1 MGICAFISELLA
13 IPSPATTYFLHC
25 KRVLERDGQM
35 TDSQPSDIPK
45 NLEELSTAIDQLEKN
60 LDSISRSQ
68 SSGRTT
74 VLIGSLLLL
83 AMIGF
88 FGINLFQTLK
98 TQINEETLQAAL
110 QEKADELLPTLQGKF
125 TKAAMEA
132 VPTYR
137 ELALKR
143 LKTLRPKLQAMITE
157 EAKSLADRI
166 PVMLQ
171 EKANESLQRVTDK
184 VAADVKAEIPSLTPE
199 NVKRLSEIT
208 VEGMAIESEKLQKQ
222 IQTLTNAEVERISK
236 LLDALPVDAAMNMNE
251 ELLQQRFMHN
261 ILLIVDRTVAPTMS
275 VLKTDS
281 PFSTSDDL

>member
-1 MGICAFISELLA
+1 
-13 IPSPATTYFLHC
+13 
-25 KRVLERDGQM
+25 M
-35 TDSQPSDIPK
+35 TDSQPSDTPK
-45 NLEELSTAIDQLEKN
+45 NLEELSQAIDHLEKN

-68 SSGRTT
+68 RSGRTT

-83 AMIGF
+83 AMIGI

-110 QEKADELLPTLQGKF
+110 QAKADELLPTLQDKF

-137 ELALKR
+137 ELALER

-157 EAKSLADRI
+157 EAKSLANRM

-184 VAADVKAEIPSLTPE
+184 VAADVKTEIPSLTPE

-208 VEGMAIESEKLQKQ
+208 V
-222 IQTLTNAEVERISK
+222 
-236 LLDALPVDAAMNMNE
+236 
-251 ELLQQRFMHN
+251 
-261 ILLIVDRTVAPTMS
+261 
-275 VLKTDS
+275 
-281 PFSTSDDL
+281 

>member
-1 MGICAFISELLA
+1 
-13 IPSPATTYFLHC
+13 
-25 KRVLERDGQM
+25 M
-35 TDSQPSDIPK
+35 TDSQPSDTPK
-45 NLEELSTAIDQLEKN
+45 NLEELSQAIDHLEKN

-68 SSGRTT
+68 RSGRTT

-83 AMIGF
+83 AMIGI

-110 QEKADELLPTLQGKF
+110 QAKADELLPTLQDKF

-137 ELALKR
+137 ELALER

-157 EAKSLADRI
+157 EAKSLANRM

-184 VAADVKAEIPSLTPE
+184 VAADVKTEIPSLTPE

-222 IQTLTNAEVERISK
+222 IQTLTNVEVERISK

-261 ILLIVDRTVAPTMS
+261 ILLIIDRTVAPTMS

>member
-1 MGICAFISELLA
+1 
-13 IPSPATTYFLHC
+13 
-25 KRVLERDGQM
+25 M
-35 TDSQPSDIPK
+35 TDSQPSDTPK
-45 NLEELSTAIDQLEKN
+45 NLEELSQAIDHLEKS

-74 VLIGSLLLL
+74 ILIGSLLLL
-83 AMIGF
+83 AMIGI

-110 QEKADELLPTLQGKF
+110 QAKADELLPTLQDKF

-137 ELALKR
+137 ELALER

-157 EAKSLADRI
+157 EAKSLANRM

-184 VAADVKAEIPSLTPE
+184 VAADVKTEIPSLTPE

-222 IQTLTNAEVERISK
+222 IQTLTNVEVERISK
-236 LLDALPVDAAMNMNE
+236 LLDALPVEAAMSMIE
-251 ELLQQRFMHN
+251 DLIQQRFMHN

>member
-1 MGICAFISELLA
+1 
-13 IPSPATTYFLHC
+13 
-25 KRVLERDGQM
+25 M
-35 TDSQPSDIPK
+35 TDSQPSDTPK
-45 NLEELSTAIDQLEKN
+45 NLEELSQAIDHLEKN

-68 SSGRTT
+68 RSGRTT

-83 AMIGF
+83 AMIGI

-98 TQINEETLQAAL
+98 TQINEETLQDAL
-110 QEKADELLPTLQGKF
+110 QAKADELLPTLQDKF

-137 ELALKR
+137 ELALER

-157 EAKSLADRI
+157 EAKSLANRM

-184 VAADVKAEIPSLTPE
+184 VAADVKTEIPSLTPE

-222 IQTLTNAEVERISK
+222 IQTLTNVEVERISK
-236 LLDALPVDAAMNMNE
+236 LLDALPVEAAMNMNE

-261 ILLIVDRTVAPTMS
+261 ILLIVDRSVAPTMS

>member
-1 MGICAFISELLA
+1 
-13 IPSPATTYFLHC
+13 
-25 KRVLERDGQM
+25 M
-35 TDSQPSDIPK
+35 TDSQPSDTPK
-45 NLEELSTAIDQLEKN
+45 NLEELSQAIDHLEKN

-68 SSGRTT
+68 RSGRTT

-83 AMIGF
+83 AMIGI

-110 QEKADELLPTLQGKF
+110 QAKADELLPTLQDKF

-137 ELALKR
+137 ELALER

-157 EAKSLADRI
+157 EAKSLANRM
-166 PVMLQ
+166 PVILQ
-171 EKANESLQRVTDK
+171 EKANESLQRVTEK
-184 VAADVKAEIPSLTPE
+184 VAADVKTEIPSLTPE

-222 IQTLTNAEVERISK
+222 LQTLTNVEVERISK
-236 LLDALPVDAAMNMNE
+236 LLDALPVEAAMNMNE

-261 ILLIVDRTVAPTMS
+261 ILLIVDRSVAPTMS

>member
-1 MGICAFISELLA
+1 M
-13 IPSPATTYFLHC
+13 TT
-25 KRVLERDGQM
+25 
-35 TDSQPSDIPK
+35 SQPSDMPK
-45 NLEELSTAIDQLEKN
+45 NLEEFSQAIDLLEKN

-68 SSGRTT
+68 RSGRTT

-83 AMIGF
+83 AMIGI
-88 FGINLFQTLK
+88 FGINLFKTLK
-98 TQINEETLQAAL
+98 TQINEQTLQAAL
-110 QEKADELLPTLQGKF
+110 QAKADELLPTLQDKF
-125 TKAAMEA
+125 TKAAMDA

-137 ELALKR
+137 ELAMKR

-157 EAKSLADRI
+157 EAKSLSNRI

-171 EKANESLQRVTDK
+171 EKANQSLQRVTDK

-199 NVKRLSEIT
+199 NVKKLSDTI

-222 IQTLTNAEVERISK
+222 IQALTSVEVERISK
-236 LLDALPVDAAMNMNE
+236 LLDELPVEAAMNMNE

-281 PFSTSDDL
+281 PFSTSDEL

>member
-1 MGICAFISELLA
+1 
-13 IPSPATTYFLHC
+13 
-25 KRVLERDGQM
+25 M
-35 TDSQPSDIPK
+35 TDSQPSDTPK
-45 NLEELSTAIDQLEKN
+45 NLEELSQAIDHLEKN

-68 SSGRTT
+68 RSGRTT

-83 AMIGF
+83 AMIGI

-110 QEKADELLPTLQGKF
+110 QAKADELLPTLQDKF

-137 ELALKR
+137 ELALER

-157 EAKSLADRI
+157 KAKSLANRM

-184 VAADVKAEIPSLTPE
+184 VAADVKTEIPSLTPE

-222 IQTLTNAEVERISK
+222 IQTLTNVEVERISK
-236 LLDALPVDAAMNMNE
+236 LLDALPVEAAMNMNE

-261 ILLIVDRTVAPTMS
+261 ILLIVDRSVAPTMS

>member
-1 MGICAFISELLA
+1 
-13 IPSPATTYFLHC
+13 
-25 KRVLERDGQM
+25 M
-35 TDSQPSDIPK
+35 TDSQPSDTPK
-45 NLEELSTAIDQLEKN
+45 NLEELSQAIDHLEKN

-68 SSGRTT
+68 RSGRTT

-83 AMIGF
+83 AMIGI

-110 QEKADELLPTLQGKF
+110 QAKADELLPTLQDKF

-137 ELALKR
+137 ELALER

-157 EAKSLADRI
+157 EAKSLANRM

-184 VAADVKAEIPSLTPE
+184 VAADVKTEIPSLTPE
-199 NVKRLSEIT
+199 NVKKLSEIT

-222 IQTLTNAEVERISK
+222 LQTLTNVEVERISK
-236 LLDALPVDAAMNMNE
+236 LLDALPVEAAMNMNE

>member
-1 MGICAFISELLA
+1 
-13 IPSPATTYFLHC
+13 
-25 KRVLERDGQM
+25 M
-35 TDSQPSDIPK
+35 TDSQPSDTPK
-45 NLEELSTAIDQLEKN
+45 NLEELSQAIDHLEKN
-60 LDSISRSQ
+60 LDSIGRSQ

-83 AMIGF
+83 AMIGI

-110 QEKADELLPTLQGKF
+110 QAKADELLPTLQDKF

-137 ELALKR
+137 ELALER

-157 EAKSLADRI
+157 EAKSLANRM

-171 EKANESLQRVTDK
+171 KKANESLQRVTDK
-184 VAADVKAEIPSLTPE
+184 VAADVKTEIPSLTPE

-222 IQTLTNAEVERISK
+222 IQTLTNVEVERISK
-236 LLDALPVDAAMNMNE
+236 LLDALPVEAAMNMNE

>member
-1 MGICAFISELLA
+1 
-13 IPSPATTYFLHC
+13 
-25 KRVLERDGQM
+25 M
-35 TDSQPSDIPK
+35 TDSQPSDTPK
-45 NLEELSTAIDQLEKN
+45 NLEELSQAIDHLEKN
-60 LDSISRSQ
+60 LDSISRAQ
-68 SSGRTT
+68 RSGRTT

-83 AMIGF
+83 AMIGI

-110 QEKADELLPTLQGKF
+110 QAKADELLPTLQDKF

-137 ELALKR
+137 ELALER

-157 EAKSLADRI
+157 EAKSLANRM

-184 VAADVKAEIPSLTPE
+184 VAADVKTEIPSLTSE

-222 IQTLTNAEVERISK
+222 IQTLTNVEVERISK
-236 LLDALPVDAAMNMNE
+236 LLDALPVEAAMNMNE

-261 ILLIVDRTVAPTMS
+261 ILLIVDRSVAPTMS

>member
-1 MGICAFISELLA
+1 
-13 IPSPATTYFLHC
+13 
-25 KRVLERDGQM
+25 M
-35 TDSQPSDIPK
+35 TDSQPSDTPK
-45 NLEELSTAIDQLEKN
+45 NLEELSQAIYHLEKN

-83 AMIGF
+83 AMIGI

-110 QEKADELLPTLQGKF
+110 QAKADELLPTLQDKF

-137 ELALKR
+137 ELALER

-157 EAKSLADRI
+157 EAKSLANRM

-184 VAADVKAEIPSLTPE
+184 VAADVKTEIPSLTPE

-222 IQTLTNAEVERISK
+222 IQTLTNVEVERISK
-236 LLDALPVDAAMNMNE
+236 LLDALPVEAAMNMNE

-261 ILLIVDRTVAPTMS
+261 ILLIVDRSVAPTMS

>member
-1 MGICAFISELLA
+1 
-13 IPSPATTYFLHC
+13 
-25 KRVLERDGQM
+25 M
-35 TDSQPSDIPK
+35 TDSQPSDTPK
-45 NLEELSTAIDQLEKN
+45 NLEELSQAIYHLEKN

-83 AMIGF
+83 AMIGI

-110 QEKADELLPTLQGKF
+110 QAKADELLPTLQDKF

-137 ELALKR
+137 KLALER

-157 EAKSLADRI
+157 EAKSLANRM

-184 VAADVKAEIPSLTPE
+184 VAADVKTEIPSLTPE

-222 IQTLTNAEVERISK
+222 IQTLTNVEVERISK
-236 LLDALPVDAAMNMNE
+236 LLDALPVEAAMNMNE

-261 ILLIVDRTVAPTMS
+261 ILLIVDRSVAPTMS

>member
-1 MGICAFISELLA
+1 
-13 IPSPATTYFLHC
+13 
-25 KRVLERDGQM
+25 M
-35 TDSQPSDIPK
+35 TDSQPSDTPK
-45 NLEELSTAIDQLEKN
+45 NLEELSQAIDHLEKN

-68 SSGRTT
+68 RSGRTT

-83 AMIGF
+83 AMIGI

-110 QEKADELLPTLQGKF
+110 QAKADELLPTLQDKF

-137 ELALKR
+137 ELALER

-157 EAKSLADRI
+157 EAKSLANRM
-166 PVMLQ
+166 PVILQ

-184 VAADVKAEIPSLTPE
+184 VAADVKTEIPSLTPE

-222 IQTLTNAEVERISK
+222 IQTLTNVEVERISK
-236 LLDALPVDAAMNMNE
+236 LLDALPVEAAMTMNE

-275 VLKTDS
+275 ILKTDS
-281 PFSTSDDL
+281 PFSTSDEL

>member
-1 MGICAFISELLA
+1 
-13 IPSPATTYFLHC
+13 
-25 KRVLERDGQM
+25 M
-35 TDSQPSDIPK
+35 TDSQPSDTPK
-45 NLEELSTAIDQLEKN
+45 NLEELSQAIDHLEKN

-68 SSGRTT
+68 RSGRTT

-83 AMIGF
+83 AMIGI

-110 QEKADELLPTLQGKF
+110 QAKADELLPTLQDKF

-137 ELALKR
+137 ELALER

-157 EAKSLADRI
+157 EAKSLANRM
-166 PVMLQ
+166 PVILQ

-184 VAADVKAEIPSLTPE
+184 VAADVKTEIPSLTPE

-222 IQTLTNAEVERISK
+222 LQTLTNVEVERISK
-236 LLDALPVDAAMNMNE
+236 LLDALPVEAAMNMNE

-261 ILLIVDRTVAPTMS
+261 ILLIVDRSVAPTMS

>member
-1 MGICAFISELLA
+1 
-13 IPSPATTYFLHC
+13 
-25 KRVLERDGQM
+25 M
-35 TDSQPSDIPK
+35 TDSQPSDTPK
-45 NLEELSTAIDQLEKN
+45 NLEELSQAIDHFEKN

-68 SSGRTT
+68 RSGRTT

-83 AMIGF
+83 AMIGI

-110 QEKADELLPTLQGKF
+110 QAKADELLPTLQDKF

-137 ELALKR
+137 ELALER

-157 EAKSLADRI
+157 EAKSLANRM

-184 VAADVKAEIPSLTPE
+184 VAADVKTEIPSLTPE

-222 IQTLTNAEVERISK
+222 IQTLTNVEVERISK
-236 LLDALPVDAAMNMNE
+236 LLDALPVEAAMNMNE

-261 ILLIVDRTVAPTMS
+261 ILLIVDRSVAPTMS

>member
-1 MGICAFISELLA
+1 
-13 IPSPATTYFLHC
+13 
-25 KRVLERDGQM
+25 M
-35 TDSQPSDIPK
+35 TDSQPSDTPK
-45 NLEELSTAIDQLEKN
+45 NLEELSQAIDHLEKN

-68 SSGRTT
+68 RSGRTT

-83 AMIGF
+83 AMIGI

-110 QEKADELLPTLQGKF
+110 QAKADELLPTLQDKF

-137 ELALKR
+137 ELALER

-157 EAKSLADRI
+157 KAKSLANRM

-171 EKANESLQRVTDK
+171 EKANESLRRVTDK
-184 VAADVKAEIPSLTPE
+184 VAADVKTEIPSLTPE

-222 IQTLTNAEVERISK
+222 IQTLTNVEVERISK
-236 LLDALPVDAAMNMNE
+236 LLDALPVEAAMNMNE

-261 ILLIVDRTVAPTMS
+261 ILLIVDRSVAPTMS

>member
-1 MGICAFISELLA
+1 
-13 IPSPATTYFLHC
+13 
-25 KRVLERDGQM
+25 M
-35 TDSQPSDIPK
+35 TDSQPSDTPN
-45 NLEELSTAIDQLEKN
+45 NLEELSQSIDRLEKN

-68 SSGRTT
+68 SSGRIT

-83 AMIGF
+83 AMISI
-88 FGINLFQTLK
+88 FGIYLFKTLK

-110 QEKADELLPTLQGKF
+110 QAKADELLPTLQDKF

-137 ELALKR
+137 ELALER

-157 EAKSLADRI
+157 EAKSLANRM
-166 PVMLQ
+166 PVILQ
-171 EKANESLQRVTDK
+171 EKANESLQRVTEK
-184 VAADVKAEIPSLTPE
+184 VAADVKTEIPSLTPE

-222 IQTLTNAEVERISK
+222 LQTLTNVEVERISK
-236 LLDALPVDAAMNMNE
+236 LLDALPVEAAMNMNE

-261 ILLIVDRTVAPTMS
+261 ILLIVDRSVAPTMS

>member
-1 MGICAFISELLA
+1 
-13 IPSPATTYFLHC
+13 
-25 KRVLERDGQM
+25 M
-35 TDSQPSDIPK
+35 TDSQPSDTPK
-45 NLEELSTAIDQLEKN
+45 NLEELSQAIDHLEKN
-60 LDSISRSQ
+60 LDRIRRPRRA
-68 SSGRTT
+68 GRQT

-83 AMIGF
+83 AMIGI

-110 QEKADELLPTLQGKF
+110 QAKADELLPTLQDKF

-137 ELALKR
+137 ELALER

-157 EAKSLADRI
+157 EAKSLANRM

-184 VAADVKAEIPSLTPE
+184 VAADVKTEIPSLTPE

-222 IQTLTNAEVERISK
+222 IQTLTNVEVERISK
-236 LLDALPVDAAMNMNE
+236 LLDALPVEAAMNMNE

-261 ILLIVDRTVAPTMS
+261 ILLIVDRSVAPTMS

>member
-1 MGICAFISELLA
+1 
-13 IPSPATTYFLHC
+13 
-25 KRVLERDGQM
+25 M
-35 TDSQPSDIPK
+35 TDSQPSDTPK
-45 NLEELSTAIDQLEKN
+45 NLEELSQAIDHLEKS
-60 LDSISRSQ
+60 LDSINRSQ
-68 SSGRTT
+68 RSGRIT

-83 AMIGF
+83 AMIGI
-88 FGINLFQTLK
+88 FGIKLFKTLK

-110 QEKADELLPTLQGKF
+110 QAKADELLPTLQDKF

-137 ELALKR
+137 ELALER
-143 LKTLRPKLQAMITE
+143 LKTLRPKLQEMIAT
-157 EAKSLADRI
+157 EAKSLADRM
-166 PVMLQ
+166 PTMLQ

-184 VAADVKAEIPSLTPE
+184 VAADVKNEIPGLTPE
-199 NVKRLSEIT
+199 HVKRLSDIT
-208 VEGMAIESEKLQKQ
+208 VEGMALESEKLQKQ
-222 IQTLTNAEVERISK
+222 LQTLTNTEVERIGK
-236 LLDALPVDAAMNMNE
+236 LLDTLPIDTAVLMDE

>member
-1 MGICAFISELLA
+1 
-13 IPSPATTYFLHC
+13 
-25 KRVLERDGQM
+25 M
-35 TDSQPSDIPK
+35 TDSQPSDTPK
-45 NLEELSTAIDQLEKN
+45 NLEELSQAIDHLEKN

-68 SSGRTT
+68 RSGRTT

-83 AMIGF
+83 AIIGI

-110 QEKADELLPTLQGKF
+110 QAKADELLPTLQDKF

-137 ELALKR
+137 ELALER

-157 EAKSLADRI
+157 EAKSLANRM
-166 PVMLQ
+166 PVILQ

-184 VAADVKAEIPSLTPE
+184 VAADVKTEIPSLTPE

-222 IQTLTNAEVERISK
+222 LQTLTNVEVERISK

-261 ILLIVDRTVAPTMS
+261 ILLIVDRSVAPTMS

>member
-1 MGICAFISELLA
+1 
-13 IPSPATTYFLHC
+13 
-25 KRVLERDGQM
+25 M
-35 TDSQPSDIPK
+35 TDSQPSDTPK
-45 NLEELSTAIDQLEKN
+45 NLEELSQAIDHLEKN

-68 SSGRTT
+68 RSGRTT

-83 AMIGF
+83 AMISI

-110 QEKADELLPTLQGKF
+110 QAKADELLPTLQDKF

-137 ELALKR
+137 ELALER
-143 LKTLRPKLQAMITE
+143 LKTLRPKLQAMIAE
-157 EAKSLADRI
+157 EAKSLANRM
-166 PVMLQ
+166 PVILQ

-184 VAADVKAEIPSLTPE
+184 VAADVKTEIPSLTPE

-222 IQTLTNAEVERISK
+222 LQTLTNVEVERISK
-236 LLDALPVDAAMNMNE
+236 LLDALPVEAAMNMNE

-261 ILLIVDRTVAPTMS
+261 ILLIVDRSVAPTMS

>member
-1 MGICAFISELLA
+1 
-13 IPSPATTYFLHC
+13 
-25 KRVLERDGQM
+25 M
-35 TDSQPSDIPK
+35 TDSQPSDTPK
-45 NLEELSTAIDQLEKN
+45 NLEELSQAIDHLEKN

-68 SSGRTT
+68 RSGRTT

-83 AMIGF
+83 AMIGI

-110 QEKADELLPTLQGKF
+110 QAKADELLPTLQDKF

-137 ELALKR
+137 ELALER

-157 EAKSLADRI
+157 KAKSLANRM

-184 VAADVKAEIPSLTPE
+184 VAADVKTEIPSLTPE

-222 IQTLTNAEVERISK
+222 IQTLTNVEVERISK
-236 LLDALPVDAAMNMNE
+236 LLDAIPVEAAMNMNE

-261 ILLIVDRTVAPTMS
+261 ILLIVDRSVAPTMS

>member
-1 MGICAFISELLA
+1 
-13 IPSPATTYFLHC
+13 
-25 KRVLERDGQM
+25 M
-35 TDSQPSDIPK
+35 TDSQPSDTPK
-45 NLEELSTAIDQLEKN
+45 NLEELSQAIDHLEKN

-68 SSGRTT
+68 RSGRTT

-83 AMIGF
+83 AMIGI

-110 QEKADELLPTLQGKF
+110 QAKADELLPTLQDKF

-137 ELALKR
+137 ELALER

-157 EAKSLADRI
+157 EAKSLADRM

-184 VAADVKAEIPSLTPE
+184 VAADVKTEIPSLTPE

-222 IQTLTNAEVERISK
+222 IQTLTNVEVERISK
-236 LLDALPVDAAMNMNE
+236 LLDSLPVEAAMNMNE

-261 ILLIVDRTVAPTMS
+261 ILLIVDRSVAPTMS

>member
-1 MGICAFISELLA
+1 
-13 IPSPATTYFLHC
+13 
-25 KRVLERDGQM
+25 M
-35 TDSQPSDIPK
+35 TDSQPSDTPK
-45 NLEELSTAIDQLEKN
+45 NLEELSQAIDHLEKN
-60 LDSISRSQ
+60 LDSIGRSQ

-83 AMIGF
+83 AMIGI

-98 TQINEETLQAAL
+98 TLQAAL
-110 QEKADELLPTLQGKF
+110 QAKADELLPTLQDKF

-137 ELALKR
+137 ELALDR

-157 EAKSLADRI
+157 EAKSLANRM

-171 EKANESLQRVTDK
+171 EKATESLQRVTDK
-184 VAADVKAEIPSLTPE
+184 VAADVKTEIPSLTPE

-222 IQTLTNAEVERISK
+222 LQTLTNVEVERISK
-236 LLDALPVDAAMNMNE
+236 LLDALPVEAAMNMNE

>member
-1 MGICAFISELLA
+1 
-13 IPSPATTYFLHC
+13 
-25 KRVLERDGQM
+25 M
-35 TDSQPSDIPK
+35 TDSQPSDTPK
-45 NLEELSTAIDQLEKN
+45 NLEELSQAIDHLEKN

-68 SSGRTT
+68 RSGRTT

-83 AMIGF
+83 AMIGI

-110 QEKADELLPTLQGKF
+110 QAKADELLPTLQDKF

-137 ELALKR
+137 ELALER

-157 EAKSLADRI
+157 EAKSLANRM

-184 VAADVKAEIPSLTPE
+184 VAADVKTEIPSLTPE
-199 NVKRLSEIT
+199 NVKRLSDIT

-222 IQTLTNAEVERISK
+222 IQTLTNVEVERISK
-236 LLDALPVDAAMNMNE
+236 LLDALPVEAAMNMNE

-261 ILLIVDRTVAPTMS
+261 ILLIVDRSVAPTMS

>member
-1 MGICAFISELLA
+1 
-13 IPSPATTYFLHC
+13 
-25 KRVLERDGQM
+25 M
-35 TDSQPSDIPK
+35 TDSQPSDTPK
-45 NLEELSTAIDQLEKN
+45 NLEELSQAIDHLEKN

-68 SSGRTT
+68 RSGRTT

-83 AMIGF
+83 AMIGI

-110 QEKADELLPTLQGKF
+110 QAKADELLPTLQDKF

-137 ELALKR
+137 ELALER

-157 EAKSLADRI
+157 EAKSLANRM

-184 VAADVKAEIPSLTPE
+184 VAADVKTEIPSLTPE

-222 IQTLTNAEVERISK
+222 IQTLTNVEVERISK
-236 LLDALPVDAAMNMNE
+236 LLDALPVEAAMTMNE

-261 ILLIVDRTVAPTMS
+261 ILLIVDRSVAPTMS

>member
-1 MGICAFISELLA
+1 
-13 IPSPATTYFLHC
+13 
-25 KRVLERDGQM
+25 M
-35 TDSQPSDIPK
+35 TDSQPSDTPK
-45 NLEELSTAIDQLEKN
+45 NLEELSQAIDHLEKN

-68 SSGRTT
+68 RSGRTT

-83 AMIGF
+83 AMIGI

-110 QEKADELLPTLQGKF
+110 QAKADELLPTLQDKF

-137 ELALKR
+137 ELALER

-157 EAKSLADRI
+157 EAKSLANRM

-184 VAADVKAEIPSLTPE
+184 VAADVKTEIPSLTPE

-222 IQTLTNAEVERISK
+222 IQTLTNVEVERISK
-236 LLDALPVDAAMNMNE
+236 LLDALPVEAAMNMNE

-261 ILLIVDRTVAPTMS
+261 ILLIVDRSVAPTMS